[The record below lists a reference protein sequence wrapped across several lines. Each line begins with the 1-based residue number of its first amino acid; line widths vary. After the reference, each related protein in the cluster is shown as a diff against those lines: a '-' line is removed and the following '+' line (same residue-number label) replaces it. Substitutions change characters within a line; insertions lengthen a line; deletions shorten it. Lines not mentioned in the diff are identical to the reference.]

1 MGPFIMFRDLTV
13 QLEAFGVFA
22 SPPPPP
28 PPPSR
33 PPLLRSQIPLVFLNG
48 NGSSG
53 SEPFVVRLEINRL
66 RL

>member
-28 PPPSR
+28 PPSR
-33 PPLLRSQIPLVFLNG
+33 PAQPDSPGF
-48 NGSSG
+48 
-53 SEPFVVRLEINRL
+53 SEWKWKQRK
-66 RL
+66 